1 MAQPAFTI
9 DPDITRAETLPGWV
23 YCDPAVYERAR
34 ESVFARSWQFVGDSD
49 LAKTPSH
56 VHPFTFLEGCV
67 DEPMLLSRDAKD
79 ELHCLSNVCTHRGTT
94 VIAEPCRTAHL
105 RCPYHGRRFALDGM
119 FEHMPEFERTTDFP
133 SKRDDLA
140 RLPFAVFPSSS
151 GTVVPPVGGT
161 RVAPAGGAGRFYFAA
176 IRPAHSFDELIR
188 DMHARIGWMP
198 FDRFLFDPSRSR
210 DYLVRC
216 NWALYVENYLEGFH
230 IPFVHASLNAVLDYG
245 EYATELFPRS
255 NLQLG
260 LSKSGE
266 HAFDLPRSS
275 PDHGR
280 GVAAYYWWLWPNMMF
295 NFYPWGLSIN
305 IVRPQAAD
313 RTKVSFLTYVWDES
327 MMEQGAGAGLDR
339 VEREDEVV
347 VEAVQRGV
355 RSRVYSRGRYSP
367 TREQGVHH
375 FHRMLAQALGA

>member
-1 MAQPAFTI
+1 MTSDRFTI

-34 ESVFARSWQFVGDSD
+34 ERVFARSWQFVGDSD

-79 ELHCLSNVCTHRGTT
+79 ELRCLSNVCTHRGTT
-94 VIAEPCRTAHL
+94 VIAEPCRAAHL
-105 RCPYHGRRFALDGM
+105 RCPYHGRRFALDGT
-119 FEHMPEFERTTDFP
+119 FEHMPEFERTQNFP

-140 RLPFAVFPSSS
+140 RLSLASIPWAHSPLK
-151 GTVVPPVGGT
+151 
-161 RVAPAGGAGRFYFAA
+161 GGASVPSAGSARFHFAA
-176 IRPAHSFDELIR
+176 IQPAFPFEELTR
-188 DMHARIGWMP
+188 DMLDRVGWMP
-198 FDRFLFDPSRSR
+198 LEKFLFDPSRSR

-230 IPFVHASLNAVLDYG
+230 IPFVHALLNAALDYG
-245 EYATELFPRS
+245 EYATELFARS

-260 LSKSGE
+260 LSKGGE
-266 HAFDLPRSS
+266 HAFDPPRSS
-275 PDHGR
+275 PDKDR
-280 GVAAYYWWLWPNMMF
+280 KVAAYYWWLWPNMMF

-305 IVRPQAAD
+305 IVRPQAVD
-313 RTKVSFLTYVWDES
+313 RTRVSFLTYVWDES
-327 MMEQGAGAGLDR
+327 KMEQGAGAGLDR

-355 RSRVYSRGRYSP
+355 RSRVYTRGRYSP

-375 FHRMLAQALGA
+375 FHRMLADALAG